1 MSDWTQRYWPTPPGG
16 NAHDRP
22 RMSALR
28 EGAGHAIHAVRSLKT
43 FLDEDHA
50 AKMTDHP
57 EQQLLSFED
66 PTRDDGPKTKKF
78 RSPWS

>member
-1 MSDWTQRYWPTPPGG
+1 MDWTQRYWPMPPGG

-28 EGAGHAIHAVRSLKT
+28 EGAGQAIHAVRNVGR
-43 FLDEDHA
+43 FLNEQHA
-50 AKMTDHP
+50 
-57 EQQLLSFED
+57 EQMADLDGERLLSFED